1 MLINNI
7 LIFALMFFNIFLAF
21 PIILKNIYQ
30 KKESVFLL
38 ALFFAIIG
46 FYFRP
51 QMEMYDIYRYYHMFD
66 FPQELE
72 IFLKFSKD
80 KYVEHLI
87 NLIKE
92 FNLPKYFLGF
102 TSAFI
107 LYYFLFKSFFKN
119 LKIKDKKKYFL
130 AFIVFLSSIPILA
143 YTGIR
148 FFPATAV
155 FIYSIFLYF
164 EKNKRYIIFMG
175 LALFIHFSLII
186 PIFIFVVYVLFVN
199 KLSIKILK
207 ICAIVSF
214 FIGILLN
221 QNLIIEIVKILHKIL
236 NREIVDI
243 VYLTGQWGTGY
254 LSSFNMIGFIV
265 NFTIINLRKI
275 ILFLYIFIMDKK
287 NEMNKYILMIITF
300 DFIIQQFF
308 VPSERYFFIAYY
320 MILILNAKKIE
331 ILKRNKW
338 GLFYRVILLYN
349 FIVIFFD
356 IKDHYLSLFVSYAN
370 IFKISILD
378 IFILC
383 IKNY

>member
-1 MLINNI
+1 MLISNI
-7 LIFALMFFNIFLAF
+7 LIFALMFFNIILAF

-30 KKESVFLL
+30 KKESIFLL

-51 QMEMYDIYRYYHMFD
+51 QIESYDIYRYYHMFD
-66 FPQELE
+66 FPKELE

-80 KYVEHLI
+80 KYVEYLI

-92 FNLPKYFLGF
+92 FKLPKYFLGF

-119 LKIKDKKKYFL
+119 LYIKNNKKYFL
-130 AFIVFLSSIPILA
+130 AFIIFMSSIPMLA

-148 FFPATAV
+148 FFPAVAV
-155 FIYSIFLYF
+155 FIYGIFLYF

-175 LALFIHFSLII
+175 MALFIHFSLII
-186 PIFIFVVYVLFVN
+186 PVFIFILYVLLKN
-199 KLSIKILK
+199 KLSIKTLK
-207 ICAIVSF
+207 ICAIIAF
-214 FIGILLN
+214 IIGIFLN
-221 QNLIIEIVKILHKIL
+221 QNLIIEIVNTLHKTL
-236 NREIVDI
+236 NKEIIDKA
-243 VYLTGQWGTGY
+243 YLTGKWGNSY
-254 LSSFNMIGFIV
+254 LSSFNIIGFIV

-275 ILFLYIFIMDKK
+275 ILFLYIFVMDKK
-287 NEMNKYILMIITF
+287 EEMNKYILMIIIF

-308 VPSERYFFIAYY
+308 VPNERYFFVAYY
-320 MILILNAKKIE
+320 MILILNAKRID
-331 ILKRNKW
+331 ILKKNRW
-338 GLFYRVILLYN
+338 GLFYRIILLYN
-349 FIVIFFD
+349 FIIIFFD

-378 IFILC
+378 MFILC
-383 IKNY
+383 LKNY